1 LFAGISATQ
10 VLREACEVL
19 NKGDVGRKWA
29 VEGFKGFDDLEG
41 EIIIGIKIDEFWIIK
56 VVSQVELCLGDQGDE
71 LLLASKRGSPSQ

>member
-10 VLREACEVL
+10 VLGEVCEVL

-41 EIIIGIKIDEFWIIK
+41 EIAMEGN
-56 VVSQVELCLGDQGDE
+56 
-71 LLLASKRGSPSQ
+71 

>member
-1 LFAGISATQ
+1 
-10 VLREACEVL
+10 L

-41 EIIIGIKIDEFWIIK
+41 EIIIGIKIDEFWILRWNIK